1 MERCLIL
8 LIIKKYMNQNHNE
21 IPLHTIRMTSTE
33 KKTKK
38 KKQKRTSVSNRIEE
52 LETLYISSRMKNG
65 AAAVESSMVGPKQI
79 KPGNYPAGPAVPLLD
94 KYLETWTNTCTPV
107 FTATLV
113 TVAQRWK

>member
-21 IPLHTIRMTSTE
+21 IPLHTIRMTSTV
-33 KKTKK
+33 K
-38 KKQKRTSVSNRIEE
+38 KKQKITSVSNRIEE
-52 LETLYISSRMKNG
+52 LETLCISSRMKNG
-65 AAAVESSMVGPKQI
+65 AAAVESSMAGPKQI
-79 KPGNYPAGPAVPLLD
+79 KPGNYPHGPAVPLLD